1 MDTGIKRI
9 LEFSADAQIK
19 RREVAKD
26 SPEFH
31 NLTGAIGAF
40 GKVLELLT
48 GLQQADELC
57 TRTGSISRAK
67 TAARAR

>member
-19 RREVAKD
+19 KRELAKD

-57 TRTGSISRAK
+57 TRTRSISRAN
-67 TAARAR
+67 TAGRAS

>member
-19 RREVAKD
+19 KRELAKN

-57 TRTGSISRAK
+57 PRTKSISGGN
-67 TAARAR
+67 TAARVS